1 MQECRQYY
9 AGASFETSPPASQV
23 PLPPAHWI
31 KNIKLEKKKIGNE
44 EVKTPLPAKTLTIVV
59 RKGKFLT
66 SN

>member
-44 EVKTPLPAKTLTIVV
+44 ELSWAE
-59 RKGKFLT
+59 
-66 SN
+66 